1 MSIASE
7 INRINTNIASAYQ
20 GLYNKGAVMPDKRNS
35 QNLRS
40 AVDSIALS
48 GKDVLRFYDYDG
60 TVLYRMSPSDVSN
73 MTELPPLPSHEGLT
87 TIGWNWSLTEI
98 KESVE
103 NNETVDV
110 GCEYTTSDGKTHVY
124 IELDSSME
132 SKIETESGSVTGV
145 RISLGFYYDS
155 RGATVDWGDGET
167 DFCDT
172 SAQKVY
178 DDHEYIYVISH
189 IYSDYPAKYL
199 IKIHTDGTMRLGTHN
214 SRSFFRDDVTK
225 EAVYK
230 LELADN
236 TETRNFAFS
245 GGISLETIASESINV
260 SNGTIEKCT
269 NLKCIT
275 CTLNSGS
282 QYDGWAA
289 PAVDCTSLK
298 AICSKK
304 RTSQSDMCGSFLSGD
319 YNMSRLNNLNR
330 YTYISYRAFEET
342 MISGIVDLSSCRG
355 IGYSAFKSCGITRII
370 GLSMCESIDSYAFD
384 GCASLEGIEPL
395 YACAG
400 IGDRAFNNCK
410 SLRHIEFP
418 VIERIGAYTFNS
430 CRLLDS
436 VVIPSTAT
444 SVGAYAFSQCSC
456 IKYIVLKMSYSTNG
470 GIDQGAFLT
479 KSNTSS
485 RSDSML
491 EWVDL
496 THYTTADSIPKLNSE
511 FDRVFL
517 TTNSKRKRIPY
528 YVASEEM
535 KAAFSNAANWSGGAN
550 NYIVGSPQIS

>member
-20 GLYNKGAVMPDKRNS
+20 GLYNKGAVMPVMRNS

-40 AVDSIALS
+40 TVDSIALS
-48 GKDVLRFYDYDG
+48 GNDVLRFYDYDG
-60 TVLYRMSPSDVSN
+60 TVLYRMTPSDVSA

-87 TIGWNWSLTEI
+87 TLGWNWSLTEI
-98 KESVE
+98 KDSVE

-110 GCEYTTSDGKTHVY
+110 GCEYITSDGKTHVY

-132 SKIETESGSVTGV
+132 SEIETDNGTVTGV

-167 DFCDT
+167 DICDT
-172 SAQKVY
+172 SAQRVY
-178 DDHEYIYVISH
+178 DDNKYIYVISH
-189 IYSDYPAKYL
+189 IYAVYPAEYL
-199 IKIHTDGTMRLGTHN
+199 IKIHTDGILRLGTHN

-230 LELADN
+230 LQLADN
-236 TETRNFAFS
+236 IETRNFALS
-245 GGISLETIASESINV
+245 GGKSLETIASKSINV
-260 SNGTIEKCT
+260 SNGTIEKCM

-282 QYDGWAA
+282 KNDGWAA
-289 PAVDCTSLK
+289 PAKDCTNLK

-304 RTSQSDMCGSFLSGD
+304 YTASSNMCGSFLCGD
-319 YNMSRLNNLNR
+319 YNIQRLNNLPR
-330 YTYISYRAFEET
+330 YSHISYRAFEET
-342 MISGIVDLSSCRG
+342 MLSGIIDLSSCRS

-370 GLSMCESIDSYAFD
+370 GLQACESIDNYAFE
-384 GCASLEGIEPL
+384 GCCSLDGIEPL
-395 YACAG
+395 RVCAQ
-400 IGDRAFNNCK
+400 IGAGAFKDCK

-418 VIERIGAYTFNS
+418 AIQRIGEYAFS
-430 CRLLDS
+430 ACRVLDS
-436 VVIPSTAT
+436 IVIPSTAI
-444 SVGAYAFSQCSC
+444 SVGTYAFSQCSC
-456 IKYIVLKMSYSTNG
+456 VKYITLSMSYSANG
-470 GIDQGAFLT
+470 GIDQGGFLT
-479 KSNTSS
+479 ESNVSGG
-485 RSDSML
+485 SDSML

-496 THYTTADSIPKLNSE
+496 THYTTADSIPKLNSA

-517 TTNSKRKRIPY
+517 TVNSKGKRIPY
-528 YVASEEM
+528 YVANEEM
-535 KAAFSNAANWSGGAN
+535 RSAFSNAANWSAGAD